1 MESFQRLT
9 QVTDLKQKCGGWE
22 GESVSIIIIFCF
34 KPFSYWL
41 MKNAYFVNLWCCL
54 ELYLI
59 LIDLNVFIY
68 NSVVEL
74 RIITVKIPT
83 TVMT

>member
-1 MESFQRLT
+1 
-9 QVTDLKQKCGGWE
+9 
-22 GESVSIIIIFCF
+22 
-34 KPFSYWL
+34 
-41 MKNAYFVNLWCCL
+41 MKNAYFVNLCCCL

-59 LIDLNVFIY
+59 LIELNVFIY

-74 RIITVKIPT
+74 HIITVTIPI